1 LIPGFSTRAVVT
13 QTSGRGIGMDA
24 IQTKISSIQGQ
35 MNLQSVRGEG
45 LTIEITIPLTLSS
58 MLSLLVKCGG
68 QTMAISNRGLRKIH
82 HADECVVVQEEE
94 QLFCEIEAQRYQAK
108 YFAELVG
115 IPMNYSAAQKLQ
127 ALRIEDEIGR
137 SYVIFVEELLGY
149 RDLLVKN
156 MGSYIPHIQGITGAS
171 ILGNGAVAP
180 VIDLVE
186 MLHHAVKY
194 DYVLADA
201 TKALADSIHGL
212 PVALVI
218 DDSLSARRSVAM
230 LLKDSGLEVETAID
244 GLDALKY
251 LEKAIP
257 DIILVDLE
265 MPRMNGIE
273 LTAHVR
279 NREDMKNTPIIMITS
294 RATEKHRKQAEAAGV
309 TRFMTKPFTED
320 DLINSVRGLM
330 Q

>member
-1 LIPGFSTRAVVT
+1 
-13 QTSGRGIGMDA
+13 
-24 IQTKISSIQGQ
+24 
-35 MNLQSVRGEG
+35 
-45 LTIEITIPLTLSS
+45 

-82 HADECVVVQEEE
+82 HSDECTLVQQDG
-94 QLFCEIEAQRYQAK
+94 QLYCDIDYKRYPAK

-115 IPMNYSAAQKLQ
+115 MPIKYSNEQSLQ

-137 SYVIFVEELLGY
+137 THIVFVEELLGY

-156 MGSYIPHIQGITGAS
+156 MGCYIPHIQGITGAS
-171 ILGNGAVAP
+171 ILGNGDVAP

-186 MLHHAVKY
+186 MLHHAAKY

-201 TKALADSIHGL
+201 TKALVDSINGL

-218 DDSLSARRSVAM
+218 DDSLSARRAVAM

-244 GLDALKY
+244 GLDAIKHI
-251 LEKAIP
+251 EKAIP

-279 NREDMKNTPIIMITS
+279 GREDMKDTPIIMITS

-320 DLINSVRGLM
+320 DLINNVRMLM
-330 Q
+330 K